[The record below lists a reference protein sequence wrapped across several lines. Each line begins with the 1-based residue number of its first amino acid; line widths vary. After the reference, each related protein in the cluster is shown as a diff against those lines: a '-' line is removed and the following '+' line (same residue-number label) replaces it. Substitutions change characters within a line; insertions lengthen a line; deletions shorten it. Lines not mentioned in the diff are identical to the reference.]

1 MEDEY
6 DIILKNKLGTFF
18 NYKTFFLPSTII
30 LPCFFII
37 DVFRNYIYIFFS
49 TFTTL
54 MILSWNFPFFTK
66 IMYSK
71 PIYFDDLDNDSSTHK
86 IVKRKILYNIE
97 NSNKFKTKFIIF
109 QQFFSSIA
117 ISLLAEYINLRYKNS
132 EYNTIELLGVL
143 GGLISLSVKI
153 IRLFGKL
160 FLYYLYRIKKNE
172 QEQLINEINNNS
184 ID

>member
-1 MEDEY
+1 MEDDY
-6 DIILKNKLGTFF
+6 DIILKNKFGNFF
-18 NYKTFFLPSTII
+18 TYKTFFLPSTII
-30 LPCFFII
+30 LPCFLII

-71 PIYFDDLDNDSSTHK
+71 PIYFDDLNNDESSQK

-117 ISLLAEYINLRYKNS
+117 ISLLAEYINVRYHNS
-132 EYNTIELLGVL
+132 EYSTIELLGVL

-160 FLYYLYRIKKNE
+160 FLYYLYRVKKHE
-172 QEQLINEINNNS
+172 QEELLNEINSNTS
-184 ID
+184 